1 MTNKQQRKAFRLG
14 LIVNPVA
21 GICGSVALKGSDGA
35 DPSQIALSQGVGP
48 LANQRDNTANEQ
60 DSSYYGEMDIFTLTG

>member
-21 GICGSVALKGSDGA
+21 GIGGSVALKGSDGA
-35 DPSQIALSQGVGP
+35 DTSQIALSKGAEP
-48 LANQRDNTANEQ
+48 LANKRVKTH
-60 DSSYYGEMDIFTLTG
+60 